1 MNPESARLRIRPEII
16 EKIRSGGGA
25 LWHPA
30 HGDGSDNRINEDA
43 IADSATVSFSLA
55 FLTAGV
61 LWARKAFR
69 NRKKTRQDL
78 AAEKEAAKIQKTIA
92 AAEERLLAYIRQARE
107 GAVTGETLDDL
118 IDVMEEMHAVHQTGK
133 LIVADREALAEIR
146 TSVQNYTDALAE
158 SKAAPA
164 VPAQGED
171 DFERIRNLLIRQK
184 QLTA

>member
-1 MNPESARLRIRPEII
+1 MNPESARLRIQPEII
-16 EKIRSGGGA
+16 EKIRSGSGG

-30 HGDGSDNRINEDA
+30 HGDGSDNRINEDV
-43 IADSATVSFSLA
+43 IADTATVSFSLA
-55 FLTAGV
+55 FLTAGL

-78 AAEKEAAKIQKTIA
+78 AAEKEAARIQKTIGA
-92 AAEERLLAYIRQARE
+92 LEERLLAYLRQAQE
-107 GAVTGETLDDL
+107 GTVGAETLDDL
-118 IDVMEEMHAVHQTGK
+118 IDVLEETHAVYQTGK
-133 LIVADREALAEIR
+133 LIVADQAALAEIR
-146 TSVQNYTDALAE
+146 KSVQDYTDALAE